1 MHRFAALSALTTLA
15 APAALAALLVLV
27 LPPVRLAMEASMSR
41 HMLLQFPALLA
52 IGWLLAGTL
61 PTRWRAALGPWNR
74 LGISGL
80 MAAALILGIGM
91 IPRVLDLALVDW
103 RIEVIKI
110 MALLFCGAA
119 IRLSWPA
126 GGLVVQGFFLG
137 NLLWMTAVVGLLYQ
151 DSPERLCNAYRL
163 DDQQWLGMWLVGI
176 SVAIGVTWLVR
187 AFRGRH
193 AGHEPDTLTS

>member
-1 MHRFAALSALTTLA
+1 MTSSRMHRFAT
-15 APAALAALLVLV
+15 PAALAALLVLA

-41 HMLLQFPALLA
+41 HMLLQFPALLV
-52 IGWLLAGTL
+52 IGWLCAGAL
-61 PTRWRAALGPWNR
+61 PARWRTVLEPWNR

-103 RIEVIKI
+103 RIEAIKFV
-110 MALLFCGAA
+110 ALLSCGAA
-119 IRLSWPA
+119 IRLSWSA

-176 SVAIGVTWLVR
+176 SAAIGATWLVR
-187 AFRGRH
+187 AFRERH
-193 AGHEPDTLTS
+193 AGHEPDRLTS